1 MLETFVEFFDC
12 AIEKKTENLEC
23 ITDQNGWQETD
34 DLEELVNANHID
46 YELKVK
52 EEIHVSSQSSKF
64 NF

>member
-52 EEIHVSSQSSKF
+52 EEIHVSS
-64 NF
+64 